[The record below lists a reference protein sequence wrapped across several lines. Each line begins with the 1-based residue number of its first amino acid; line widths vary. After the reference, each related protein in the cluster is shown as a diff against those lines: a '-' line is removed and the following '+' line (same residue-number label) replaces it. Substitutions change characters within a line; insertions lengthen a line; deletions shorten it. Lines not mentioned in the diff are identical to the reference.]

1 MNDPISA
8 EAFLASPNC
17 AGDSVLKASEAGE
30 LVRPLISS
38 LGVLSGEAFSADRPA
53 KESLLALDVEGSSSL
68 IRRRLGL
75 SLGTN
80 IFPSEITDA
89 LVTLPGVDACKLLD
103 AKNSA
108 GLLLSLEADVPLL
121 GRNFPP

>member
-1 MNDPISA
+1 M
-8 EAFLASPNC
+8 
-17 AGDSVLKASEAGE
+17 
-30 LVRPLISS
+30 RPLISS
-38 LGVLSGEAFSADRPA
+38 LGVLSGEAFSADRPT

-80 IFPSEITDA
+80 ILPSEMTDA

-108 GLLLSLEADVPLL
+108 GLLLSRDAVVPRL
-121 GRNFPP
+121 GRSLPP